1 MLEEIASFVLN
12 GFIKTIPIMLSNI
25 SPVLTAKAMPKLN
38 YPVDFNK
45 KLWDGKRLFGSHKTW
60 RGVITMIIT
69 ALLFGYFT
77 VGFNYSLLIG
87 IGVVAGDLLTS
98 VIKRKINLKPGA
110 SFQPYES
117 FLLIWSVFLI
127 AWGLFNIY
135 EMIVITILTVPV
147 YKGFHYLG
155 YWLKLKDKPW

>member
-1 MLEEIASFVLN
+1 MLEGLALFIVN
-12 GFIKTIPIMLSNI
+12 GFIKTIPIILSNI
-25 SPVLTAKAMPKLN
+25 SPVLTAKLLPRLD

-45 KLWDGKRLFGSHKTW
+45 KLWDNKRLFGSHKTW
-60 RGVITMIIT
+60 RGVITMILV

-77 VGFNYSLLIG
+77 VGINYSLLVG
-87 IGVVAGDLLTS
+87 IGVVIGDLLTS
-98 VIKRKINLKPGA
+98 LIKRRINLKPGA

-117 FLLIWSVFLI
+117 FLLIFSVFLI

-135 EMIVITILTVPV
+135 EIIVITLLVVPV